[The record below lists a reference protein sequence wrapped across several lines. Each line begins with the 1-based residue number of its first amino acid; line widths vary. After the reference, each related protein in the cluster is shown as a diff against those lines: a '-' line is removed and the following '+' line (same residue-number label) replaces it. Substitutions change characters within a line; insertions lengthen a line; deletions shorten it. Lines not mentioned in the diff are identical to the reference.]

1 MNILDIFYKNIVKE
15 AIEGRINSFFY
26 YNVAFS
32 TFLFEDNAKYEAK
45 IVHDDLILPTLY
57 IKDKKKFNE
66 LLLRYVDASLKFYDD
81 SNFPE
86 EILNGKMYDENLRIS
101 KEKTILALLF
111 SNATIEDFNNPVAF
125 LQRRLSFFYNTE
137 ECEYELGYS
146 NLLNCNLQVRIC
158 KDRINNET
166 PYQFVVSCISESGE
180 KYDLPKLKF
189 GVCDNKA
196 YIYAI
201 QNDNDSKTEFSK
213 RIKRNLYKV
222 GEGFSTINDNFDIY
236 QEGNLND
243 ITPSFLVVSNIFVSY
258 MNRLGINDLV
268 VSSMLI
274 ERWNAKVISNDLK
287 NKLKIKSYEEYS
299 DEQNRIQ
306 SNLTEKLLRTF
317 LRLTHHCNNLN
328 IVSYPTEQDF
338 NLHIFNDGNIRG
350 NNSLLN
356 SIANM
361 MLEADKIIDNK
372 LLK

>member
-32 TFLFEDNAKYEAK
+32 TFLLEDNAKYEAK

-287 NKLKIKSYEEYS
+287 SKLKIKSYEEYS